1 MSVAD
6 PTAVRLAD
14 QHAHGHK
21 KTSGRSVSGSTTVC
35 LPNMTARAD
44 AFAPPTAT
52 FPLHDVTDCFR
63 TRHDRPNLTVLAD
76 HCRGKRS
83 LQIAARHPSGRQPL
97 SRRQVPREWWSQTG
111 SNRRPHACK
120 ARALPTELWPQSD
133 QPEPASVTP
142 ARGRTTARSWW
153 AWDDSN
159 VRPHP
164 YQGCALTT

>member
-63 TRHDRPNLTVLAD
+63 TRPDGPTLTVLAD
-76 HCRGKRS
+76 HGRGKRS
-83 LQIAARHPSGRQPL
+83 LQIAARHPSRAAAVVTAPGPKRMGEPDGI
-97 SRRQVPREWWSQTG
+97 E
-111 SNRRPHACK
+111 PH
-120 ARALPTELWPQSD
+120 T
-133 QPEPASVTP
+133 
-142 ARGRTTARSWW
+142 
-153 AWDDSN
+153 
-159 VRPHP
+159 
-164 YQGCALTT
+164 